1 MTSGPQFKPC
11 TDPPCKVHDT
21 SAEEVSLHPRNGD
34 GFHSSEKEKQASEP
48 LVNEHNLNNDNPSL
62 SNWSIDPQNPTNWS
76 STRKWTT
83 IILLVAT
90 NFIA

>member
-1 MTSGPQFKPC
+1 MTSGSQLTPC
-11 TDPPCKVHDT
+11 TNSLCEVHDT
-21 SAEEVSLHPRNGD
+21 SAEEVSLHPSHGNVI
-34 GFHSSEKEKQASEP
+34 HSSENEKQASE
-48 LVNEHNLNNDNPSL
+48 LLATGHDFNNDNPSL

-83 IILLVAT
+83 IILLVVT